1 MISHFCKIIEN
12 FISHTMCNFCKKQM
26 VHKGE
31 IIEKAVRSSGIS
43 ITVLSKRIGKSR
55 RHIYNIFNN
64 SNVDWEMILKISKA
78 IHYDFSKDFTD
89 LDKLNKYGAKEKLS
103 VAMEDN
109 SSYNNDPDYW
119 KNKYLE
125 LLEDYNKLLKEY
137 FTKFVDKK

>member
-1 MISHFCKIIEN
+1 
-12 FISHTMCNFCKKQM
+12 M

-64 SNVDWEMILKISKA
+64 PNVDWEMILKISKA

-89 LDKLNKYGAKEKLS
+89 LDKLNKYRTKEKLS
-103 VAMEDN
+103 FAMEDN

-125 LLEDYNKLLKEY
+125 LLEDYNKLFKEY
-137 FTKFVDKK
+137 FTKFIDKK